1 MSLYYSFIYP
11 YLTYCNQIWGTAHP
25 TYQTK
30 LIVIQKKAVRIIA
43 GAKYRAPTDALL
55 SDLGI
60 LKFVDVNIYLTML
73 FMFRVHNNMVP
84 DQFQMMFSYNRD
96 SHAYDTR

>member
-1 MSLYYSFIYP
+1 M
-11 YLTYCNQIWGTAHP
+11 
-25 TYQTK
+25 
-30 LIVIQKKAVRIIA
+30 IVIQAVRIIA
-43 GAKYRAPTDALL
+43 GAKYRAPTDALF
-55 SDLGI
+55 SDFGI

-96 SHAYDTR
+96 IHPYATRQSN